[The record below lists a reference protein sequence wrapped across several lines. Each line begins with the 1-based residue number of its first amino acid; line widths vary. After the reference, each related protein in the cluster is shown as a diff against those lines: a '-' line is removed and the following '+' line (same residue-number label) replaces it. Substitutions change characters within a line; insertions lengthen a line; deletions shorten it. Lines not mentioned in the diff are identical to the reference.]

1 MSRVEDLKIE
11 EFTSEQQRL
20 YAEIA
25 GTRKRGVGGPF
36 AIWLRSPAIAHPAN
50 QLGNALRVAGK
61 LDKRLFELMVLVIAR
76 HWSAQY
82 EWFVHESAALNVG
95 LSGDVIAAIRERRTP
110 AFGRLDEQVVY
121 DLVTELNETKQVSP
135 VTYARGLKEL
145 GLDTLIELI
154 SAAGFYTMVAM
165 VLNAFDVAA
174 PEGSRPL
181 S

>member
-1 MSRVEDLKIE
+1 MSRVENLE
-11 EFTSEQQRL
+11 VEALTSEQQRV

-36 AIWLRSPAIAHPAN
+36 AIWLRNPAIARPASE
-50 QLGNALRVAGK
+50 LGNALRVTGK
-61 LDKRLFELMVLVIAR
+61 LDKRLFELMVLIVAR

-82 EWFVHESAALNVG
+82 EWFVHESAALNAG
-95 LSGDVIAAIRERRTP
+95 LSADVVAAIR
-110 AFGRLDEQVVY
+110 AGRSPPFARKDEALIYQ
-121 DLVTELNETKQVSP
+121 LVRELNETKTVSET
-135 VTYARGLKEL
+135 TYRRGLNEL
-145 GLDTLIELI
+145 GLDLLVELI

-165 VLNAFDVAA
+165 VLNVFDVPA